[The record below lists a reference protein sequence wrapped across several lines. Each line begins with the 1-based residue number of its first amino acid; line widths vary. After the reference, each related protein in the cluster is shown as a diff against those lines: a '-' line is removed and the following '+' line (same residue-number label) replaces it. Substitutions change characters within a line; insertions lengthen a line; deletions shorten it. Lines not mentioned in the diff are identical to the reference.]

1 MEARAVARY
10 VQISPRKARLVTK
23 LIQGKPLEEALTVL
37 RFAPQKAARLVEKV
51 VKSAAANAEANHDMN
66 PDLLYVRLAY
76 VDEGP
81 MLKRIQAR
89 ARGRADRYVKRM
101 SHITVVLSERR

>member
-10 VQISPRKARLVTK
+10 LLISPRKARLVTK
-23 LIQGKPLEEALTVL
+23 LIQGKSLDEALTIL
-37 RFAPQKAARLVEKV
+37 RFSPQKAARLVEKV
-51 VKSAAANAEANHDMN
+51 VKSAAANAETNHDMN
-66 PDLLYVRLAY
+66 PDLLYVKSAY

-81 MLKRIQAR
+81 RLKRIRPR